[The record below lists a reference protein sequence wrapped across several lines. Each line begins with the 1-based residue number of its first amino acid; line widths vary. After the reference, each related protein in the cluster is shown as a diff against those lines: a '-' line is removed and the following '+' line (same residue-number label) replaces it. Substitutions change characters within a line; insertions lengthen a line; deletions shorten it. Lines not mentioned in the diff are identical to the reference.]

1 MTSSFS
7 VNAPQSSLFS
17 EKLVSFS
24 PYISRLEEIEIELE
38 NIFAVE
44 KYLSYVKRLQVYNMQ
59 LQIDKIKA
67 KYSTDD
73 SIMIPLDEMRIL
85 RFQERIDALY
95 AENEPTRHD
104 FIRAEALMA
113 EKEALLDL

>member
-67 KYSTDD
+67 KYSAKNP
-73 SIMIPLDEMRIL
+73 IMIPLDEMRIL
-85 RFQERIDALY
+85 GFQERIEAIY

-104 FIRAEALMA
+104 FMRAEALMA
-113 EKEALLDL
+113 EKEALVDL